1 MLKWTI
7 YSVLSTCPSQ
17 AAELIAEV
25 KGGVTQD
32 LNKKYG
38 EDESITTLWNT
49 TMEEVLCFV
58 SFSSFLILLKET
70 IW

>member
-17 AAELIAEV
+17 AADVIGDLKDEV
-25 KGGVTQD
+25 TKD

-38 EDESITTLWNT
+38 ADEGITTIWNT
-49 TMEEVLCFV
+49 TMNEVLCF
-58 SFSSFLILLKET
+58 
-70 IW
+70 